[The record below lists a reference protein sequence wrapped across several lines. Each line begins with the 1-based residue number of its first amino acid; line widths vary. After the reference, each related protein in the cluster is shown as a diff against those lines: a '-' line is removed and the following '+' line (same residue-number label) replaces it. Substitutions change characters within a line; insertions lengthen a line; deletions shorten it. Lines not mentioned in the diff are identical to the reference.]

1 MLTPEYLEAM
11 PEPVLTLYREAE
23 LAILRNMAERIAKY
37 DYWIPTA
44 DWQNMKL
51 KEAGITQEEILR
63 ILSQYTGKTEEALRE
78 LMQQA
83 TTEGLRS
90 DVAVYEAAGEA
101 VPPISESEPLVQTL
115 NAGFRATR
123 QTMRNLTRT
132 TANTATQQ
140 FERALDAAWMQV
152 RSGAMSYDQAIRN
165 AVKGLAQSGVESIR
179 YPSGRVD
186 TLEVATRRA
195 VVTGVNQTTLQLQE
209 QLADEMK
216 FDLVEVSA
224 HAGARPSHAE
234 WQGEI
239 YSRSGTSKKYPS
251 LVEKTGYG
259 TGAGLGGWNCRHS
272 FSPWFEGS
280 PRTYSKELL
289 DSYNERSISYDGKML
304 TEYEAS
310 QVQRSIERNIRKWKR
325 EFEALDAA
333 GLDTS
338 EAAARLK
345 IWQDRMKDFTKQTG
359 LKQQSAREQI
369 AGFGRSAAGKATQQE
384 ISRRKMVSD
393 FSTRMEKAGFTT
405 SGFDYYFGDRETL
418 EHMASSFER
427 MGALYPKEAKGTV
440 VRWGYDKDPDTFG
453 LYYPM
458 DGSIKFNRQA
468 MGNWAETVA
477 SYDKR
482 VAGNYFPQGTNAD
495 SIFIHEFGHRVWYAR
510 GGGSANKAVKK
521 VFEDMGYGKLS
532 RGHRD
537 TLMKTVLSEYA
548 AEETKPSYQEA
559 IAESFS
565 EYYNSSTPR
574 AFCRRLLKEVGLI

>member
-90 DVAVYEAAGEA
+90 DVAVYEAAGET

-123 QTMRNLTRT
+123 QTMRNLTKT

-359 LKQQSAREQI
+359 LKRQSAREQI
-369 AGFGRSAAGKATQQE
+369 VKT
-384 ISRRKMVSD
+384 
-393 FSTRMEKAGFTT
+393 
-405 SGFDYYFGDRETL
+405 
-418 EHMASSFER
+418 AS
-427 MGALYPKEAKGTV
+427 KG
-440 VRWGYDKDPDTFG
+440 
-453 LYYPM
+453 L
-458 DGSIKFNRQA
+458 
-468 MGNWAETVA
+468 
-477 SYDKR
+477 
-482 VAGNYFPQGTNAD
+482 
-495 SIFIHEFGHRVWYAR
+495 
-510 GGGSANKAVKK
+510 KAVKSGGTINLAKPTDSMFLISEEGKTTFTLQEVVEEMETSPVGKK
-521 VFEDMGYGKLS
+521 VLGWISEGKARIAFYEDEDGGGNRGWQQGDNISIFPRNIANVRVAAQTVIHEMTHHHYGIGNSQHAETICFGMEKLHLTGNEKLTPAEWEQIKKLVVDAYPEFEWEDGGYGNL
-532 RGHRD
+532 RD
-537 TLMKTVLSEYA
+537 IKIVD
-548 AEETKPSYQEA
+548 
-559 IAESFS
+559 
-565 EYYNSSTPR
+565 
-574 AFCRRLLKEVGLI
+574 